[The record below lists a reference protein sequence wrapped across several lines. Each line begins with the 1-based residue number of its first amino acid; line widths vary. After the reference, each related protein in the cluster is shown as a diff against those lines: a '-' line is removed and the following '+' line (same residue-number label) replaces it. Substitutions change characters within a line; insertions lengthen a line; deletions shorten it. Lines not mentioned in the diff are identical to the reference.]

1 MSAARW
7 RPQSSSCKR
16 GRPRIRRWQLL
27 RPLVA
32 SQALLL
38 PHPSSVVHAQP
49 MAHLAAGLP
58 ETPACPHQQYQCP
71 QRSHRQRQRQGHHG
85 MQRVDVDVGDDDE
98 VVCLASCFSLP
109 SCIAR
114 FCFVMLLVALL
125 CSTLHCFPPPLFCYL
140 IRGHA
145 QAGLRVRR
153 DSMSPTFA
161 FFEQAHIA
169 LLVLLFT

>member
-1 MSAARW
+1 
-7 RPQSSSCKR
+7 
-16 GRPRIRRWQLL
+16 
-27 RPLVA
+27 
-32 SQALLL
+32 
-38 PHPSSVVHAQP
+38 
-49 MAHLAAGLP
+49 
-58 ETPACPHQQYQCP
+58 
-71 QRSHRQRQRQGHHG
+71 

-98 VVCLASCFSLP
+98 VVCLALVFSLP

-145 QAGLRVRR
+145 QARPACAPRFYE
-153 DSMSPTFA
+153 PNIC

-169 LLVLLFT
+169 LLVLLSSLSSTLRSLLSRHHHGQ